1 MRPKGGTPSVG
12 TLRYILRDTFRL
24 FFRHWG
30 LSFLTLITAASLFF
44 LVGASSLLAL
54 NIRKIAE
61 NIQSDLVIQAFVSSD
76 AAVNSV
82 LDSLKNN
89 TDIAELKYIS
99 PQEALERLRAK
110 MGSQSKAVTLLS
122 SNPLPWTIE
131 IKVRQAALV
140 APTVK
145 RLSSIKEIDDLMYS
159 GALAERLVMIS
170 NLISNVAIGIL
181 AIAVLVSA
189 LVFYNTIRIS
199 IYSKRQEISVMLL
212 VGSTRSYVASPFMLH
227 GMLLGVLGAVLAVA
241 LLYYGQIYIFKT
253 VESVLPFLRQQL
265 QWREVWLLYG
275 ILLCAGAAMGWLC
288 SYSAVHRHIRD
299 AVNPL

>member
-1 MRPKGGTPSVG
+1 MGTF
-12 TLRYILRDTFRL
+12 RYIFRDTFRL

-30 LSFLTLITAASLFF
+30 LSLLTLATAASVFF
-44 LVGASSLLAL
+44 LVGGSSLLAL

-61 NIQSDLVIQAFVSSD
+61 NIQSDLVIQAFVSSE
-76 AAVNSV
+76 AGINSV
-82 LDSLKNN
+82 IELLKDN

-110 MGSQSKAVTLLS
+110 MGSQSKAVTLLNT
-122 SNPLPWTIE
+122 NPLPWTIE
-131 IKVRQAALV
+131 IKVRQAAFV

-145 RLSSIKEIDDLMYS
+145 QLSGMSEIDDLMYS
-159 GALAERLVMIS
+159 GALAERLVTVS
-170 NLISNVAIGIL
+170 NLISNTALAVL

-227 GMLLGVLGAVLAVA
+227 GMILGVLGAVIAIV
-241 LLYYGQIYIFKT
+241 LLYYGQAYVFKT
-253 VESVLPFLRQQL
+253 IESALPFMHQQL
-265 QWREVWLLYG
+265 QWREVSLLYG
-275 ILLCAGAAMGWLC
+275 ILLCTGAAMGWLC
-288 SYSAVHRHIRD
+288 SYFAVHRYIKD
-299 AVNPL
+299 AATPL